1 MLPIALWCLAPGT
14 GAAGVFPWAAGS
26 LRQSRELHSIQ
37 LHFAEPF
44 DPQRVGLTQ
53 ELTRDAGSEISR
65 RRLILPLSGGIS
77 FPLAEPP
84 PSPRESNSPLEAPAG
99 SPRRARPPPPSR
111 PLRGLPREGAAPLPD
126 VPCEAAGIGGRQ
138 DSFGVPRK
146 LWKLPRKYPR
156 ILKHHVFHK
165 NSDASMDSRITSCR
179 FGHFKT
185 IGHPQK
191 PSGESGRQDAFS
203 SPL

>member
-1 MLPIALWCLAPGT
+1 MARQKTIPVSICNVSTLSQGGEMRVIY
-14 GAAGVFPWAAGS
+14 GS
-26 LRQSRELHSIQ
+26 
-37 LHFAEPF
+37 FAEPF

-84 PSPRESNSPLEAPAG
+84 PSPRESNSPLEPPAD
-99 SPRRARPPPPSR
+99 SPRRARSPPSSR

-126 VPCEAAGIGGRQ
+126 VSCEAAGIGGRQ
-138 DSFGVPRK
+138 DSLGVPRK

-165 NSDASMDSRITSCR
+165 NSDASTDSRITSCR

-191 PSGESGRQDAFS
+191 PSGGSGR
-203 SPL
+203 